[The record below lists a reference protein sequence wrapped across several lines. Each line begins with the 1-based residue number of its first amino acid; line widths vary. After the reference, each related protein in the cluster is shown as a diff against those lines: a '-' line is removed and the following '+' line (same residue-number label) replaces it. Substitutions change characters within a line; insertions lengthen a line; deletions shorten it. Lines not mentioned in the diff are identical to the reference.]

1 MKWRNASEV
10 WCDPRISMKLNAKFY
25 EIVKIPTMLYGTECS
40 VIKMQHVET
49 KCENVKVDKWNNER

>member
-1 MKWRNASEV
+1 
-10 WCDPRISMKLNAKFY
+10 MKLNAKFY

-49 KCENVKVDKWNNER
+49 KCENVKIDKWNNER